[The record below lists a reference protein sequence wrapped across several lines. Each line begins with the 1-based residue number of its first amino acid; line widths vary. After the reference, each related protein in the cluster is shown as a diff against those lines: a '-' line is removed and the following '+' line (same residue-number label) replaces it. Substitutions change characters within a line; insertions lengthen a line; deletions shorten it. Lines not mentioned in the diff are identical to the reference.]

1 MCLANIKT
9 CSIPL
14 KKAVS
19 DSNLEARQRVETLN
33 NFKYKLVFIC
43 VTCYG
48 QYIIPMSSV
57 MLFHSSDD
65 FIIIIKC
72 DK

>member
-9 CSIPL
+9 CSIQL

-19 DSNLEARQRVETLN
+19 DSNLESRQRVETLKK
-33 NFKYKLVFIC
+33 FKYKLVFIC
-43 VTCYG
+43 VTCFG

-57 MLFHSSDD
+57 LLFHSFDD
-65 FIIIIKC
+65 FMPICHILE
-72 DK
+72 